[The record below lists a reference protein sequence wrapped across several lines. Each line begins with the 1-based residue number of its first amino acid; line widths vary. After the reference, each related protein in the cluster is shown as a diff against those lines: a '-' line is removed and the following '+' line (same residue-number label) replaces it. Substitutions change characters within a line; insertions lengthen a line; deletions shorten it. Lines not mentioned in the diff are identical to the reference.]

1 MFPHKQFNSLHEGR
15 MTPFR
20 IIGNVYFVGTYQ
32 ASSHLIDTGDGLV
45 LIDTGYEKTFYLVID
60 GIHRLGFDP
69 KDVKYV
75 INSHWHWDHTE
86 GSAAMAALSGAKN
99 IIGRYD
105 AENAKKYFEP
115 DIIVQDG
122 DTLTLGNT
130 TFTFLETPG
139 HTHGTLSIFFDVK
152 EGENSYRLGMFG
164 GAGSNTLVPEAFDYP
179 NCRADFFASVERLK
193 KERVDVM
200 LGNHTWNNDTLGKYE
215 EMVRTGKNPFIDP
228 TLWGRFLNYRR
239 QRAEKCILK

>member
-1 MFPHKQFNSLHEGR
+1 

-86 GSAAMAALSGAKN
+86 GSAAMAATAFVTGLIALMVVS
-99 IIGRYD
+99 
-105 AENAKKYFEP
+105 P
-115 DIIVQDG
+115 
-122 DTLTLGNT
+122 LG
-130 TFTFLETPG
+130 FPHCLACAAIAAPVAAYVELIP
-139 HTHGTLSIFFDVK
+139 HG
-152 EGENSYRLGMFG
+152 G
-164 GAGSNTLVPEAFDYP
+164 
-179 NCRADFFASVERLK
+179 
-193 KERVDVM
+193 
-200 LGNHTWNNDTLGKYE
+200 NDTVTVPVAVALCLLL
-215 EMVRTGKNPFIDP
+215 I
-228 TLWGRFLNYRR
+228 
-239 QRAEKCILK
+239 A